1 MEVGWVPHTLNPEK
15 HLSVGTSQKHN
26 QVKYQRLHFKLF
38 SATVLPTWNWP
49 LEGIFSRVAPLMIFI
64 VVIIVDQTID
74 DIWENRSVSFS
85 VPRTKE
91 LRTSS
96 KK

>member
-15 HLSVGTSQKHN
+15 HLSAVGTSQKTKSN
-26 QVKYQRLHFKLF
+26 QSFARKLF

-85 VPRTKE
+85 VPRSPKNY
-91 LRTSS
+91 
-96 KK
+96 